1 MKNFS
6 EIKGS
11 LLSVRGIHT
20 AAVSCGIKK
29 DKKDLAV
36 IYSEVEGNAAGVFT
50 TNAFRAAPVLISE
63 AHLQNSRAQAIVVNS
78 GNANACTGTVGFENA
93 RETAKIT
100 ADALHLPINKVI
112 VASTGMIGIQLPM
125 DRIREGVAKAARD
138 LRRSVPDES
147 AEAIMTT
154 DTFPKSV
161 TVKINLPEHEVFLS
175 GIAKGAGMIKP
186 NMATMLCFLCTDAVI
201 SPRLLKKA
209 LLWAT
214 DQSFHVISIDGD
226 MSTNDMVILLANGLA
241 QNTPITEENDAF
253 SLFQEALNFVTLQLA
268 LMIVRDGEG
277 ATKCIEILVR
287 GARNK
292 GEAKQIA
299 HTIAESPLVKTA
311 FHGERCLWGRILAA
325 IGYSGISIIPDR
337 VNLFYGPVQ
346 IVSKGAGTGQES
358 AALEILKQKE
368 IKIMVDLNLGG
379 GEARVFTCD
388 FSKDYVTINMGY
400 S

>member
-1 MKNFS
+1 MKSFS

-11 LLSVRGIHT
+11 LRSVRGIHT

-29 DKKDLAV
+29 GRKDLAV

-50 TNAFRAAPVLISE
+50 TNVFRAAPVLISE
-63 AHLQNSRAQAIVVNS
+63 AHLQNLRAQAIVVNS
-78 GNANACTGTVGFENA
+78 GNANACTGTVGLENA
-93 RETAKIT
+93 REMARVT
-100 ADALHLPINKVI
+100 ADALHLPSDRVI
-112 VASTGMIGIQLPM
+112 VSSTGMIGTQLPM
-125 DRIREGVAKAARD
+125 DNIREGITRAARG
-138 LRRSVPDES
+138 LSRSGPDE
-147 AEAIMTT
+147 AVEAIMTT
-154 DTFPKSV
+154 DTFPKSA
-161 TVKINLPEHEVFLS
+161 TVKIDLAGHEVFLS

-186 NMATMLCFLCTDAVI
+186 NMATMLCFLCTDAAI
-201 SPRLLKKA
+201 SPPLLKKA

-214 DQSFHVISIDGD
+214 DQSFHIISIDGD

-241 QNTPITEENDAF
+241 QNNPITEEDETFA
-253 SLFQEALNFVTLQLA
+253 LFQEALNFVTLQLA

-287 GARNK
+287 GARSQ
-292 GEAKQIA
+292 GEARQIA
-299 HTIAESPLVKTA
+299 YTIAESPLVKTA

-337 VNLFYGPVQ
+337 VDLFYGPIQ

-358 AALEILKQKE
+358 AAVDILKQKE
-368 IKIMVDLNLGG
+368 IKVVADLNLGYE
-379 GEARVFTCD
+379 EARVFTCD